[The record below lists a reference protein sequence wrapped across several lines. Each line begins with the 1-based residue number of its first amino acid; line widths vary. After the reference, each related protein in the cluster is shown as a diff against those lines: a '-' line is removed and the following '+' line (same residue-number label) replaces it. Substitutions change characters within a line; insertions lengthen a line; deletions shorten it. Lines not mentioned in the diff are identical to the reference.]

1 MRFDDDI
8 TNSEDEVPE
17 PAPVAGEEDLDEEEV
32 DEDEED
38 EDDDDFDD
46 EDE

>member
-8 TNSEDEVPE
+8 TNSDEEALE
-17 PAPVAGEEDLDEEEV
+17 PAPAAGEEDLDEEEV
-32 DEDEED
+32 DEDDED
-38 EDDDDFDD
+38 EDDDEFDD